1 MYDNRTSNAFSAQSG
16 ITGTN
21 LIVALLAAAIGALA
35 WGAVTYF
42 SGYEVGYVAWGLG
55 ALVGAAMVKFG
66 GRDMACAAAAA
77 VLTVVGIAGGK
88 LIATHFVVEKEFRAG
103 CAETFTRELHAA
115 LQQDAVDFA
124 ELEPNPTDSE
134 LRLFMVERGFTPAG
148 SPAQVQPKEV
158 QEFLST
164 TAPELRS
171 MRSNPPSYE
180 TWYAHHVAESRRAFE
195 AEFSIVQANL
205 DELSG
210 FDLLWVFL
218 GVSTAFGIVRRSGS
232 EEAQPASARNSGSAK
247 QDYRRAA

>member
-1 MYDNRTSNAFSAQSG
+1 MINDRMSNTFPGQSG
-16 ITGTN
+16 ISSTN

-66 GRDMACAAAAA
+66 GRDMACAATAAA
-77 VLTVVGIAGGK
+77 LTVVGIAGGK

-124 ELEPNPTDSE
+124 QLDPNPTDSE
-134 LRLFMVERGFTPAG
+134 LRLFMVEHGFTSAE
-148 SPAQVQPKEV
+148 SPQRVQPKEV

-164 TAPELRS
+164 TAAELRS
-171 MRSNPPSYE
+171 MRSNQPSYE
-180 TWYAHHVAESRRAFE
+180 SWYAHHVAESRRAFE

-205 DELSG
+205 DQLSG

-232 EEAQPASARNSGSAK
+232 EEAQPAPARNKGADK